1 MSSTFFFFYESD
13 VGKGATHMKSET
25 NKTLSY
31 YKNNLTALKTQRGED
46 EKAVPQSGR

>member
-1 MSSTFFFFYESD
+1 MSSPFFYESD

-31 YKNNLTALKTQRGED
+31 YKNNLTALK
-46 EKAVPQSGR
+46 VPQSGR